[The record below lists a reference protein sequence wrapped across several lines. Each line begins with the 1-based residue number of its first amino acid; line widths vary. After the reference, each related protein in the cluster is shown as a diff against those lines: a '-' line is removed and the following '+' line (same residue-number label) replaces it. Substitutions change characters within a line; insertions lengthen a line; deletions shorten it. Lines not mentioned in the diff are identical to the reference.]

1 MGHTEVKNR
10 QFDAIRR
17 SMRKARPRKF
27 GHFIAQNLTVRALRA
42 AGLSHV
48 LKGQTAIIGFLY
60 PASLPVEW
68 LVESSDILL
77 RHATAR
83 PHLCVEFASR
93 TRRRSRDSKRAE
105 IANVLAENDV
115 VFGFATDIEQFPEAF
130 RLTADCIVSLEPID
144 RRAIG
149 LAFKVVLGPVPS
161 MDDLD
166 VAARVPPSLLGA
178 VFRPGRTPKTIIDI
192 VRRNASSNAIDKT
205 STTSKLDAYSGFGEA
220 AEWGKALAADLAD
233 YGAGRISWSD
243 VDHGALISGP
253 SGTGKTLFVQIL
265 AKTCGIPL
273 FPHSLAR
280 WQAKGHLGDLLA
292 AMGTAFDQAIDNAPC
307 ILFLDELDSV
317 GSRDRFSG
325 EHEQYAREVV
335 NALLEHLDG
344 VGKRQG
350 VVAIGATNLPDKID
364 PALLRPGRLGRHLKI
379 FLPDADDRS
388 GILRHHLGANLAGE
402 DLSYA
407 ASCLD
412 GASGAV
418 IEQVVKD
425 ARRRA
430 RAELRDIA
438 ITDITMALPP
448 RIRLSDPAFIRACV
462 HEAGHA
468 LVGRRLE
475 DISGNMIIETKVSR
489 EFLVGRS
496 GGQTSFH
503 RLPGFDRTR
512 AAYIAE
518 ITTLLAGL
526 AAETVILG
534 EHADGGGGTPDS
546 DLYQATL
553 LAAQMEISLGLG
565 LTLACT
571 TSPEPDHLIKRLDN
585 DPALRRTVDTILA
598 ECMNGAKAMLE
609 KDRRPLERI
618 AYELAASIGFDR
630 SGFSAIVKQIAGSSA
645 LLTHPYF
652 QPDSSDD

>member
-1 MGHTEVKNR
+1 
-10 QFDAIRR
+10 
-17 SMRKARPRKF
+17 
-27 GHFIAQNLTVRALRA
+27 
-42 AGLSHV
+42 
-48 LKGQTAIIGFLY
+48 
-60 PASLPVEW
+60 
-68 LVESSDILL
+68 
-77 RHATAR
+77 
-83 PHLCVEFASR
+83 
-93 TRRRSRDSKRAE
+93 
-105 IANVLAENDV
+105 
-115 VFGFATDIEQFPEAF
+115 
-130 RLTADCIVSLEPID
+130 
-144 RRAIG
+144 
-149 LAFKVVLGPVPS
+149 
-161 MDDLD
+161 
-166 VAARVPPSLLGA
+166 
-178 VFRPGRTPKTIIDI
+178 
-192 VRRNASSNAIDKT
+192 
-205 STTSKLDAYSGFGEA
+205 
-220 AEWGKALAADLAD
+220 
-233 YGAGRISWSD
+233 
-243 VDHGALISGP
+243 
-253 SGTGKTLFVQIL
+253 
-265 AKTCGIPL
+265 
-273 FPHSLAR
+273 
-280 WQAKGHLGDLLA
+280 
-292 AMGTAFDQAIDNAPC
+292 MGTAFDQAIDNAPC

-317 GSRDRFSG
+317 GSRDQFSG

-364 PALLRPGRLGRHLKI
+364 PALFRPGRLGRHLKI

-388 GILRHHLGANLAGE
+388 GILRHHLGASLAGE

-407 ASCLD
+407 VSCLD
-412 GASGAV
+412 GTSGAI

-430 RAELRDIA
+430 RAEHRNIV

-475 DISGNMIIETKVSR
+475 DISGNMVIETKVSR

-518 ITTLLAGL
+518 ITILLAGL

-534 EHADGGGGTPDS
+534 EHADGGGGSTDS

-571 TSPEPDHLIKRLDN
+571 TAPEPDRLIERLDQ
-585 DPALRRTVDTILA
+585 DPALRRTVDTILV
-598 ECMNGAKAMLE
+598 ECMSGAKAMLE
-609 KDRRPLERI
+609 KDRRPLERL
-618 AYELAASIGFDR
+618 AYELAAPIGFDR
-630 SGFSAIVKQIAGSSA
+630 DGFFEIVEQIAGSSG
-645 LLTHPYF
+645 LLTRA
-652 QPDSSDD
+652 